1 VRRRSDVVV
10 GSPLVVACVAT
21 WNGESFIK
29 DALASLAAQTHPN
42 LRVLVSDDAST
53 DGTAAICEGFARS
66 DPRFSFA
73 RQPERLGWIG
83 NVNALLRAARGD
95 YLFLVSHDDVVE
107 PTYVARLVDALE
119 NRPAAVLAYSDMAFI
134 DLNGTAEIQRYLDLD
149 RVEARRSRVYRMLRH
164 RGPWWIPYRGVF
176 RADAVMHI
184 EGLRPHLAGE
194 FSADWPWLV
203 HMALLGEFVRVPEV
217 LYRRIQRPQ
226 SLSRVWSFTEWAWLA
241 VTLAAVGEIRRS
253 RLSLVEKVGLCMPVA
268 LAFLHWAPKGV
279 WFYLR
284 MRWRPVKGR

>member
-1 VRRRSDVVV
+1 MRRRSDVVV

-21 WNGESFIK
+21 WNGEPFIK

-119 NRPAAVLAYSDMAFI
+119 NRPAAVLAYSDMAFV
-134 DLNGTAEIQRYLDLD
+134 DLNGTP
-149 RVEARRSRVYRMLRH
+149 RSRNTWTSTN
-164 RGPWWIPYRGVF
+164 RGAAQPRLPDASAPW
-176 RADAVMHI
+176 
-184 EGLRPHLAGE
+184 
-194 FSADWPWLV
+194 SLV
-203 HMALLGEFVRVPEV
+203 D
-217 LYRRIQRPQ
+217 
-226 SLSRVWSFTEWAWLA
+226 SLSRGLP
-241 VTLAAVGEIRRS
+241 RR
-253 RLSLVEKVGLCMPVA
+253 RRDAHRG
-268 LAFLHWAPKGV
+268 APAPPG
-279 WFYLR
+279 
-284 MRWRPVKGR
+284 GRVLG